1 MNLRNSIM
9 TVMILFLCIDRLGY
23 TVEPDKTQSSKLAV
37 EENTM
42 FLSKDGKNLSA
53 TDDFPD
59 YAYTAQVLRE
69 HFYNNPAK
77 IQRFLQIAKA
87 AGITLDPLF
96 LGLKDSKPFTQ
107 NQSGYTDIQKAQGI
121 ALLKFL
127 VNQQFPK
134 ATPSDNPTYTVI
146 PGAPGSGKTFALQ
159 KQFKIDVAKGEF
171 AENSITIGPDLV
183 VMSQMDA
190 YNKARTLPIGPERTK
205 AMIAAY
211 SHDRDLSNAAAN
223 FMFVMAMTEGLNIKH
238 DSTMTA
244 PTVST
249 LLDCLGKLGYT
260 RTGRVLMVDKESRGG
275 ALDERTKRNGGFALV
290 TTEDAL
296 GKAVAAYERI
306 ADGSYM
312 GRFEDLTMCVQLP
325 NFYLSEGNIIEVAK
339 YNTETGKMQ
348 VLPGA
353 QQHID
358 RLMQQARDEEGLKP
372 ELLLALEQVVSSW
385 DKAPEIDAKVSNKK
399 SSM

>member
-1 MNLRNSIM
+1 M

-171 AENSITIGPDLV
+171 AEN
-183 VMSQMDA
+183 
-190 YNKARTLPIGPERTK
+190 
-205 AMIAAY
+205 
-211 SHDRDLSNAAAN
+211 
-223 FMFVMAMTEGLNIKH
+223 
-238 DSTMTA
+238 
-244 PTVST
+244 
-249 LLDCLGKLGYT
+249 
-260 RTGRVLMVDKESRGG
+260 
-275 ALDERTKRNGGFALV
+275 
-290 TTEDAL
+290 
-296 GKAVAAYERI
+296 
-306 ADGSYM
+306 
-312 GRFEDLTMCVQLP
+312 
-325 NFYLSEGNIIEVAK
+325 
-339 YNTETGKMQ
+339 
-348 VLPGA
+348 
-353 QQHID
+353 
-358 RLMQQARDEEGLKP
+358 
-372 ELLLALEQVVSSW
+372 
-385 DKAPEIDAKVSNKK
+385 
-399 SSM
+399 